1 MMLLTAMLMRRQ
13 RAIVRVFEQA
23 GAVTVDSARSV
34 EQLGLSVGVAWQQL
48 ASLAVLR
55 SPASGRWFLDR
66 PNWQRLRRR
75 QIMLAGVV
83 AACLLLVLLFA
94 WSMRRG

>member
-1 MMLLTAMLMRRQ
+1 MLLTVMRMQRQ
-13 RAIVRVFEQA
+13 RVIVRAFEQA
-23 GAVTVDSARSV
+23 GAVTADSARSV
-34 EQLGLSVGVAWQQL
+34 EQLGLSVGIAWRQL

-66 PNWQRLRRR
+66 PNWQRLCRRWL
-75 QIMLAGVV
+75 MLAGAV

-94 WSMRRG
+94 WSTRWG

>member
-1 MMLLTAMLMRRQ
+1 MLLTAMLMHRQ
-13 RAIVRVFEQA
+13 RAIMRAFEQA
-23 GAVTVDSARSV
+23 GAVTAESACSV

-66 PNWQRLRRR
+66 PNWQRLCRRR
-75 QIMLAGVV
+75 LLLAGSIAVG
-83 AACLLLVLLFA
+83 LLLVLLFA
-94 WSMRRG
+94 WSMR